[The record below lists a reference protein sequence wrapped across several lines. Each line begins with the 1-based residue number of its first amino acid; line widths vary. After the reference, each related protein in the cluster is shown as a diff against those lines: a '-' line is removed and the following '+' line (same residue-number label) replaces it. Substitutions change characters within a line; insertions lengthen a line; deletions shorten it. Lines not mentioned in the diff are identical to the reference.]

1 MNDVLRALGFGL
13 VKLLIAVAAGVG
25 TGLIVF
31 GDRAEGRPEIME
43 GRIPPPEMFFSV
55 GAGLL
60 TTAALLLVMF
70 FFPRRTPRQ

>member
-31 GDRAEGRPEIME
+31 GLRAEERPQILE
-43 GRIPPPEMFFSV
+43 GRLPPPEMFLSI